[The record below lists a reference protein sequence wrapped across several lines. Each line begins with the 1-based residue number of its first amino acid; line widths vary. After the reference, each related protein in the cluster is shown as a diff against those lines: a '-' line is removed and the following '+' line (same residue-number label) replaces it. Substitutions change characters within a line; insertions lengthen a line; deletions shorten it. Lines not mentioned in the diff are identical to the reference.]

1 MGLRCVLGEGGVDRE
16 WPHRLIDLNSR
27 SLVDETLCE
36 RLGVVVLLEEMC
48 LWGWALRFQKSTPFL
63 IRSSYLPCGCS
74 LKM

>member
-48 LWGWALRFQKSTPFL
+48 LWG
-63 IRSSYLPCGCS
+63 
-74 LKM
+74 